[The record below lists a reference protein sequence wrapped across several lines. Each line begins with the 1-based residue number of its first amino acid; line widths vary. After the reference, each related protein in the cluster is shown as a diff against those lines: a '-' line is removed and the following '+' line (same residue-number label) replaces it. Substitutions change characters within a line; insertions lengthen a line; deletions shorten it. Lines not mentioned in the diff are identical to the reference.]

1 MFTSYIILDLQR
13 LVCAR
18 ALSLRTWSSRLHTD
32 LHALCRCHLNL
43 QLHLAWLDSRWG
55 HREDLLQVQGEVLYE
70 LFWMSLEKISGKV
83 ANFYM
88 VMLSLAE
95 GVVEA
100 CPQAVLG
107 LLKSTFLKTNQC
119 SCICKG
125 IFRKIISKDRDISDM
140 WTVLEYVGIAL
151 SILSITK
158 RCVTWWMTRGPAQG
172 TSPPSS
178 HSIKAALGFFLP
190 HIAFR
195 TTALA
200 FCWRF
205 LGYNTLWSMAIILLH
220 TIVTFA
226 YLYKN
231 EEIPRSKEGLLFSA
245 VLSLLA
251 PLAFL
256 PDERSHRL
264 LMKRTLVCIN
274 IVLLSTLDQISQFWP
289 DIPIFYR
296 STIWPD
302 FLNQVCINLVLVFT
316 VIYIY
321 VPPLLSSDPAFVPGR
336 SCARKERHLGKKY
349 L

>member
-1 MFTSYIILDLQR
+1 
-13 LVCAR
+13 
-18 ALSLRTWSSRLHTD
+18 
-32 LHALCRCHLNL
+32 
-43 QLHLAWLDSRWG
+43 
-55 HREDLLQVQGEVLYE
+55 
-70 LFWMSLEKISGKV
+70 MSLEKISGKV

-107 LLKSTFLKTNQC
+107 LLKSSFLKTNHC
-119 SCICKG
+119 SFICKG

-172 TSPPSS
+172 TTPPSS

-274 IVLLSTLDQISQFWP
+274 IVLLSTLDQISQF
-289 DIPIFYR
+289 
-296 STIWPD
+296 
-302 FLNQVCINLVLVFT
+302 
-316 VIYIY
+316 
-321 VPPLLSSDPAFVPGR
+321 
-336 SCARKERHLGKKY
+336 
-349 L
+349 

>member
-1 MFTSYIILDLQR
+1 MQCYFT
-13 LVCAR
+13 
-18 ALSLRTWSSRLHTD
+18 W
-32 LHALCRCHLNL
+32 
-43 QLHLAWLDSRWG
+43 
-55 HREDLLQVQGEVLYE
+55 
-70 LFWMSLEKISGKV
+70 
-83 ANFYM
+83 
-88 VMLSLAE
+88 
-95 GVVEA
+95 
-100 CPQAVLG
+100 
-107 LLKSTFLKTNQC
+107 
-119 SCICKG
+119 KG
-125 IFRKIISKDRDISDM
+125 IFRKIIRHDIDISEM

-205 LGYNTLWSMAIILLH
+205 LGYNTLWSMSIILLH

-289 DIPIFYR
+289 D
-296 STIWPD
+296 STNLTRFPNFDQITEICPD
-302 FLNQVCINLVLVFT
+302 FPNLIRFPNFYQIPQFWLDFQILIKFLNFHQ
-316 VIYIY
+316 IYDMVQI
-321 VPPLLSSDPAFVPGR
+321 V
-336 SCARKERHLGKKY
+336 
-349 L
+349 

>member
-1 MFTSYIILDLQR
+1 
-13 LVCAR
+13 
-18 ALSLRTWSSRLHTD
+18 
-32 LHALCRCHLNL
+32 
-43 QLHLAWLDSRWG
+43 
-55 HREDLLQVQGEVLYE
+55 
-70 LFWMSLEKISGKV
+70 
-83 ANFYM
+83 
-88 VMLSLAE
+88 
-95 GVVEA
+95 
-100 CPQAVLG
+100 
-107 LLKSTFLKTNQC
+107 
-119 SCICKG
+119 
-125 IFRKIISKDRDISDM
+125 M
-140 WTVLEYVGIAL
+140 WTVLEYIGIAL

-172 TSPPSS
+172 TPPPSS

-205 LGYNTLWSMAIILLH
+205 LGYNTLWSISIILLH

-274 IVLLSTLDQISQFWP
+274 IVLLSTLDQISQF
-289 DIPIFYR
+289 
-296 STIWPD
+296 STGLHFDQI
-302 FLNQVCINLVLVFT
+302 
-316 VIYIY
+316 
-321 VPPLLSSDPAFVPGR
+321 SSTRFASTWF
-336 SCARKERHLGKKY
+336 SSSL
-349 L
+349 

>member
-1 MFTSYIILDLQR
+1 
-13 LVCAR
+13 
-18 ALSLRTWSSRLHTD
+18 
-32 LHALCRCHLNL
+32 
-43 QLHLAWLDSRWG
+43 
-55 HREDLLQVQGEVLYE
+55 
-70 LFWMSLEKISGKV
+70 MSLEKISGKV

-140 WTVLEYVGIAL
+140 WTVLEYLGIAF

-172 TSPPSS
+172 TPPPSS

-205 LGYNTLWSMAIILLH
+205 LGTWDENMYQEKKNPLW
-220 TIVTFA
+220 
-226 YLYKN
+226 
-231 EEIPRSKEGLLFSA
+231 
-245 VLSLLA
+245 
-251 PLAFL
+251 
-256 PDERSHRL
+256 
-264 LMKRTLVCIN
+264 
-274 IVLLSTLDQISQFWP
+274 
-289 DIPIFYR
+289 
-296 STIWPD
+296 
-302 FLNQVCINLVLVFT
+302 
-316 VIYIY
+316 
-321 VPPLLSSDPAFVPGR
+321 
-336 SCARKERHLGKKY
+336 
-349 L
+349 